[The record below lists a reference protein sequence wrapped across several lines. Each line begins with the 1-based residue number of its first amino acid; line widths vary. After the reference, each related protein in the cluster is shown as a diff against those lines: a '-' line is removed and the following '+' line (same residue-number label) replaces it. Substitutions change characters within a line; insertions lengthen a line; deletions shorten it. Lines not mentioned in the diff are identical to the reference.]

1 MKIYSTQRALRAL
14 TLAAVTVSVVPS
26 NAQDN
31 EEPAIE
37 ETIVRGSYLQ
47 SSEVNALRTPTP
59 ILDVPQSLSIVT
71 SEEIL
76 RRGHSHLIIILIL
89 PSFIDQKSSTA

>member
-1 MKIYSTQRALRAL
+1 MNICSTQRALRAL
-14 TLAAVTVSVVPS
+14 TLAAVTLSVVPS

-31 EEPAIE
+31 EEPALE

-76 RRGHSHLIIILIL
+76 RRGFTSVSDIIEIGR
-89 PSFIDQKSSTA
+89 AHV

>member
-1 MKIYSTQRALRAL
+1 MNICIARRALRAL
-14 TLAAVTVSVVPS
+14 ALAAVTVSVVPS

-31 EEPAIE
+31 EEPALE

-76 RRGHSHLIIILIL
+76 RRGFTLSLIHI
-89 PSFIDQKSSTA
+89 

>member
-1 MKIYSTQRALRAL
+1 MSLCSSQRALRAL

-31 EEPAIE
+31 EEPALE
-37 ETIVRGSYLQ
+37 ETIVQGAYLQ

-59 ILDVPQSLSIVT
+59 ILDVPTEPEYCHI
-71 SEEIL
+71 
-76 RRGHSHLIIILIL
+76 
-89 PSFIDQKSSTA
+89 